1 MKEGLHQRWPEV
13 NIADGVNDGVVEV
26 VDVVGDEV
34 GQGRVL
40 GVTPQS
46 LDRIQVGRIS
56 REPLDVEPGGTALL
70 QLANRRP
77 MDIEPIQHHDQRSL
91 MDAMQLSQVAHHVAG
106 SYVAFLHDEVR
117 ANPQSSR
124 RETQAADH
132 AQAIMTLRDDLPRPR
147 TDRRPSAAI
156 QRLQAEAGF
165 VEKDERRTPSP
176 GLFLIRGQACER
188 HRSIAASFRSAARRC
203 GFCGLKPRPCKM
215 RPKWS
220 GWYETPNSRRTS
232 SATRA
237 QVQSSVRNPAA
248 RGPASRSCRSR
259 SRWGEVSFAERPSF
273 GFGSKA
279 AAPPSRNAFFQR
291 FTLDR
296 LTPITNATSASDIP
310 FPRNSTATRR
320 RTILSAEVVVVLIQP
335 TTVLSHNLVQSLR
348 REE

>member
-1 MKEGLHQRWPEV
+1 MEERLHQRGSEV
-13 NIADGVNDGVVEV
+13 NVADGGDHGVVEM
-26 VDVVGDEV
+26 VDVVGHEV
-34 GQGRVL
+34 GEGRVL
-40 GVTPQS
+40 GVTPKS

-56 REPLDVEPGGTALL
+56 REPLDVEPCGAALV

-77 MDIEPIQHHDQRSL
+77 MDVEPIHYHDQRPP
-91 MDAMQLSQVAHHVAG
+91 MQTVQPSQVPHHVA
-106 SYVAFLHDEVR
+106 STYVAVLDDEVR
-117 ANPQSSR
+117 ANPSPSR
-124 RETQAADH
+124 RQTQAADH
-132 AQAIMTLRDDLPRPR
+132 AQPIVTLRDDLLRSR
-147 TDRRPSAAI
+147 ADGSPSTAI
-156 QRLQAEAGF
+156 QRLQPEAGF
-165 VEKDERRTPSP
+165 VEKDERRSSSP
-176 GLFLIRGQACER
+176 GLFLIRGQSCKR

-203 GFCGLKPRPCKM
+203 GFWGLKPRSCKI

-237 QVQSSVRNPAA
+237 QVQSSVGNPAA
-248 RGPASRSCRSR
+248 RGPASNRCRSR
-259 SRWGEVSFAERPSF
+259 SRWGDVSFEGRPGL

-296 LTPITNATSASDIP
+296 LTPITSATSAIDIP

-320 RTILSAEVVVVLIQP
+320 RTILSAEVVVVLIHR